1 MFNTIDMRIGRI
13 MSAVPF
19 LGVRKPAYKLEVDLG
34 PLLGVKKSS
43 AQLTAGYPDPAQ
55 LVGRLV
61 VAVVNF
67 APRSIAG
74 FKSEVLVTG
83 FYADEER
90 VFLLEPADHS
100 IACSPGGR
108 IFTTCPLKE
117 TTLLPIVSLD
127 QFMSMNRIYLG
138 RVVAIEETDVI
149 LDCGPGI
156 GAQVRCPMPASGGAP
171 PTIGG
176 LNALLLRGASSQE
189 ADLLVTAEGSL
200 LTSDPS
206 VSLGTLLA

>member
-13 MSAVPF
+13 MSAAPF
-19 LGVRKPAYKLEVDLG
+19 LGARKPAYKLEVDLG

-43 AQLTAGYPDPAQ
+43 AQLTAGYPEPAQ

-83 FYADEER
+83 FYADDRR
-90 VFLLEPADHS
+90 VFLLEPACNS
-100 IACSPGGR
+100 ISPYPVGGR
-108 IFTTCPLKE
+108 VFSTCPLKE
-117 TTLLPIVSLD
+117 TTLLPVASID
-127 QFMSMNRIYLG
+127 QFISLNKIHLG
-138 RVVAIEETDVI
+138 RVVEVGEADVI
-149 LDCGPGI
+149 LDCGSGI
-156 GAQVRCPMPASGGAP
+156 GARIKCPMPASERTP
-171 PTIGG
+171 IIGD
-176 LNALLLRGASSQE
+176 LNALLLREASSQE

-200 LTSDPS
+200 LTSDAS
-206 VSLGTLLA
+206 VPLGTLLA